1 MTKIKL
7 LPSLITFSE
16 VALQGSFTRAAQL
29 LGMSKSAVS
38 QQITRLEKEL
48 GVQLLKRNT
57 RGLSLT
63 TAGSKLLK
71 RCDLL
76 KGQVD
81 MALVELA
88 NTEQQATGTFS
99 VIFPHALEQKVMI
112 PALSQLC
119 REYPDLTPKVTV
131 TLEKQDLIKNKHDV
145 AVFGGEPKDSDY
157 RALPVATACEFFCA
171 SPEYIQK
178 NGQPKNKEELQRHR
192 WIANQWQI
200 NPISITENECGGKKL
215 IKQHQEKISVQLNE
229 FARVNSLPSTIE
241 LTLQHLGIS
250 LLPNIICQP
259 LIDEGKLVRVLPHY
273 IGPQWPFYFIHPYKG
288 EKPLHVTRFH
298 QLVKHYFTT
307 ALSFS
312 S

>member
-29 LGMSKSAVS
+29 LNMSKSAVS
-38 QQITRLEKEL
+38 QQITRLEKDL

-63 TAGSKLLK
+63 TAGEKLLK
-71 RCDLL
+71 RCELL

-88 NTEQQATGTFS
+88 NTEQQARGKFS
-99 VIFPHALEQKVMI
+99 VVFPHALEQKVMI

-119 REYPDLTPKVTV
+119 REYPGLTPQVTV
-131 TLEKQDLIKNKHDV
+131 TLEKQDLVKNKHDV

-157 RALPVATACEFFCA
+157 RALPVAKTCEYFCA

-178 NGQPKNKEELQRHR
+178 HGHPKNNQELEKHQ
-192 WIANQWQI
+192 WVANQWQV
-200 NPISITENECGGKKL
+200 NPISIF
-215 IKQHQEKISVQLNE
+215 KQDNKHKETTLQNQVQLKE
-229 FARVNSLPSTIE
+229 FARVNSLASAVE
-241 LTLQHLGIS
+241 LTLQHLGIA
-250 LLPNIICQP
+250 LLPNITCQP
-259 LIDEGKLVRVLPHY
+259 LIDEGKLVRVLPEY
-273 IGPQWPFYFIHPYKG
+273 KGPEWPFYFIHPYKG
-288 EKPLHVTRFH
+288 EKPLHVTRFY
-298 QLVKHYFTT
+298 QLVKHYFST
-307 ALSFS
+307 ALSFTH
-312 S
+312 